1 MKDWQR
7 FSLARAR
14 QSLRRSLARS
24 RQPQPRAGAPQI
36 QLQLEQLEQSLQKLE
51 SGLIRVAVFGAVS
64 RGKSAVLNALL
75 GQRVFATGPL
85 NGVTQWTRSVMWPFT
100 SPTGTIPVEL
110 IDTPGIDE
118 IAGGERALMA
128 MDVAK
133 QADLIL
139 FVVAGDLTQTEYL
152 ALCRLGELGKPLLL
166 VFNKMDLYPELDQAQ
181 ILAQLRQ
188 LGRGERLP
196 LGLDEIACVAAEPNP
211 RRVRH
216 ERADG
221 RVEEAW
227 ETPSP
232 DVRALEE
239 KLRSLLSSQGMALL
253 ALNALVQGRE
263 AERAMAQARLEARG
277 EEAEQLIRD
286 FALYKGAI
294 VACNPLFVVDVIG
307 GTVADLLLVR
317 SLARLYHLPM
327 TSHEAGKLLRTIFIS
342 AGGLLLGETLGN
354 ALFGGGK
361 LGLLAGGFPGF
372 LGMALSQGAIAAS
385 GSYVVGQAA
394 KTYLEQGCTWGEAG
408 SDTVIREIL
417 SQLEARG
424 DRSPHRRK

>member
-1 MKDWQR
+1 MTDWQG

-14 QSLRRSLARS
+14 QSLARSLARS
-24 RQPQPRAGAPQI
+24 RQPQRGGRSPRVQSGQ
-36 QLQLEQLEQSLQKLE
+36 EQLELSLQKLE

-75 GQRVFATGPL
+75 GERIFATGPL
-85 NGVTQWTRSVMWPFT
+85 NGVTQWTRSVMWQVR
-100 SPTGTIPVEL
+100 SPTGTMRVEL

-118 IAGGERALMA
+118 IAGGERAIMA

-152 ALCRLGELGKPLLL
+152 ALCQLSELGKSLLL
-166 VFNKMDLYPELDQAQ
+166 VFNKMDLYPQLDQAQ

-188 LGRGERLP
+188 LSRGERLSFR
-196 LGLDEIACVAAEPNP
+196 LDEIVCVAAEPNP

-216 ERADG
+216 QRADG
-221 RVEEAW
+221 RVEEDW
-227 ETPSP
+227 ETPEP
-232 DVRALEE
+232 DVRALEQT
-239 KLRSLLSSQGMALL
+239 LRSLLLSQGMALL
-253 ALNALVQGRE
+253 ALNALLQARE
-263 AERAMAQARLEARG
+263 AERAIAQATVETRG
-277 EEAEQLIRD
+277 EQAERLIRD
-286 FALYKGAI
+286 FATYKGAI
-294 VACNPLFVVDVIG
+294 VACNPLFVLDVIG

-354 ALFGGGK
+354 ALFGGAK

-372 LGMALSQGAIAAS
+372 LGMAVSQGAIAAS
-385 GSYVVGQAA
+385 GSYLVGQAA
-394 KTYLEQGCTWGEAG
+394 KTYLEQGCTWGAAG
-408 SDTVIREIL
+408 SDTVLREIL
-417 SQLEARG
+417 SQLEAQG
-424 DRSPHRRK
+424 DRPPRV

>member
-1 MKDWQR
+1 MWQ
-7 FSLARAR
+7 L
-14 QSLRRSLARS
+14 
-24 RQPQPRAGAPQI
+24 P
-36 QLQLEQLEQSLQKLE
+36 
-51 SGLIRVAVFGAVS
+51 
-64 RGKSAVLNALL
+64 SA
-75 GQRVFATGPL
+75 
-85 NGVTQWTRSVMWPFT
+85 
-100 SPTGTIPVEL
+100 TGTIPVEL

-139 FVVAGDLTQTEYL
+139 FVVAGDLTQTEYV
-152 ALCRLGELGKPLLL
+152 ALSQLGELGKPLLL

-188 LGRGERLP
+188 LARGERLP
-196 LGLDEIACVAAEPNP
+196 LSFDEIACVAAEPNP

-227 ETPSP
+227 ETPAP
-232 DVRALEE
+232 DVMALKE

-263 AERAMAQARLEARG
+263 AERAMAQGRLKARR
-277 EEAEQLIRD
+277 EEAEQLIQD

-317 SLARLYHLPM
+317 SLARLYDLPM
-327 TSHEAGKLLRTIFIS
+327 TSHEAGKLLRTIFVS

-354 ALFGGGK
+354 ALFGGGEVGTPGGRISGI
-361 LGLLAGGFPGF
+361 LGHGPQ
-372 LGMALSQGAIAAS
+372 S
-385 GSYVVGQAA
+385 
-394 KTYLEQGCTWGEAG
+394 
-408 SDTVIREIL
+408 
-417 SQLEARG
+417 RG
-424 DRSPHRRK
+424 DRRFRQLPRGTSGENLFRTRLYLG